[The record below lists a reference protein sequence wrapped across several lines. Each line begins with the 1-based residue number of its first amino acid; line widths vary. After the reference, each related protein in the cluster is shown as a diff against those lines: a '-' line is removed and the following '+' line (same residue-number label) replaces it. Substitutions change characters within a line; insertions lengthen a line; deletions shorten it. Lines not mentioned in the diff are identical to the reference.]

1 MKGLQLHGSPLIRIR
16 VLMCAIWIVMISLL
30 ARPALAQS
38 TYGQVVG
45 TVTDASK
52 SVVPGVS
59 VTLTEVRTNVQRT
72 TTSKADGNYEFINV
86 PLGQYKVD
94 LDKGGFQKFTT
105 QPFPLEARQTV
116 RIDAE
121 LVTGGV
127 ATEVQVVDAAPL
139 INTENPTIAA
149 ATSNRQ
155 LQQLPFVFRTSNTT
169 PISAIAV
176 LPEVQKGTS
185 NEFSLSGSLPYQN
198 EVSVDGILT
207 TNVRRNGIGDGGEN
221 IFPSIETIQEI
232 KVSSINNSAEY
243 AQVGDITTITKG
255 GTNQIHG
262 TAFWNYNGNGLNAN
276 PNYFTRTLPARTVAN
291 NYGGSAGG
299 PVFKDKTFFFGA
311 FERLS
316 IYGLGVGTATVPE
329 ADFRQGDFSRLTTP
343 IIDPSTGTPFAG
355 NVIPSSRINAVSK
368 VFLDKY
374 IRAPNI
380 RSNQHSYAISA
391 STISNQFDA
400 RLDHVFSS
408 RHNIFGRYSFKNWDR
423 ISPTA
428 MEASG
433 PQYGSR
439 PTRTMAISDNFVIRP
454 NLINEARFGF
464 TTADIYDPT
473 GIRGRDVIAATGL
486 KLANPSPPDI
496 TGSTYVVIAGY
507 TQFGVKKEEPLTTRN
522 FEFTDNLTWT
532 HNRHTFKGGFVVH
545 QYNWTSPLN
554 FTGAD
559 DFGVFRFDNNL
570 AGGAQ
575 GGATGNPVANFLL
588 GIPSSV
594 DQTATGPGVD
604 GSAYHYGGF
613 FQDEWRVNNDITLSL
628 GIRYELYPGFKD
640 NELNTTN
647 FLRNTPNGDA
657 VIPNEAALKLAKP
670 NFLSG
675 LGTSKLLTAAQA
687 GLPESLR
694 ATDKNNF
701 APRFGIAWRPFGNNS
716 TVVRGGYGI
725 YTTRLLGA
733 IFNSLTGIHTS
744 DNQTY
749 NNSFNVA
756 TRTHSIVW
764 PNTFAGTAGGG
775 ETAVGS
781 QNFSTANDPY
791 FRDPYTQQWSLT
803 IERELDR
810 SNALRV
816 TYSGLHAIKLTT
828 APDLNQIQPNTIGFA
843 NLPRTA
849 RPFPN
854 WFRVNT
860 RDMGGDASYHDLT
873 VQLKGRVL
881 NGLHYTS
888 SYKWAKGINNIE
900 DSFTRANSGQ
910 FNEEIASRTDN
921 RFNSLYLRGPSGA
934 IPFHR
939 FTTDFIWD
947 LPFGKGKKFGDNM
960 NGALDAV
967 VGGWTVSSIMTFQS
981 GGHLTPYYNSRC
993 GSGTNCYGTEKVDV
1007 VSGQD
1012 PDSGPKTDAQW
1023 FNKAAFVIPTSST
1036 SLFVGRFGN
1045 AGNGVI
1051 TGPGLISIDV
1061 GAFKDFAIRE
1071 RLKFRIQT
1079 QIRNFPNHPNLG
1091 VPETNLVSGNY
1102 GRITSLNGSTTARV
1116 VVVGARF
1123 IF

>member
-1 MKGLQLHGSPLIRIR
+1 MNCIKLYGSPLLRIR
-16 VLMCAIWIVMISLL
+16 VLMWAIWLLMLSLL
-30 ARPALAQS
+30 ARPALSQS

-52 SVVPGVS
+52 SVVPGVN
-59 VTLTEVRTNVQRT
+59 VTLTEVRTNVQRS
-72 TTSKADGNYEFINV
+72 TTSKADGNYEFVNV
-86 PLGQYKVD
+86 PLGEYRVD
-94 LDKGGFQKFTT
+94 LDKSGFQKFAT

-121 LVTGGV
+121 LVTGAV

-139 INTENPTIAA
+139 VNTENPTIAA

-255 GTNQIHG
+255 GTNQLHG

-276 PNYFTRTLPARTVAN
+276 PNYFSRTLPARTVAN
-291 NYGGSAGG
+291 NFGGSAGG
-299 PVFKDKTFFFGA
+299 PVFKDRTFFFGA
-311 FERLS
+311 YERLS
-316 IYGLGVGTATVPE
+316 IYGLGVNAATTVPE
-329 ADFRQGDFSRLTTP
+329 ASFRQGDFSALTTA
-343 IIDPSTGTPFAG
+343 IIDPSTGNPFQG
-355 NVIPSSRINAVSK
+355 NIIPAARINSVSK
-368 VFLDKY
+368 VIMDKY
-374 IRAPNI
+374 IPAPNLA
-380 RSNQHSYAISA
+380 SNRYTYAIPA
-391 STISNQFDA
+391 STISDQFDA

-408 RHNIFGRYSFKNWDR
+408 RHNVFGRYSYKNWDR

-428 MEASG
+428 YPASG
-433 PQYGSR
+433 PRVEGR
-439 PTRTMAISDNFVIRP
+439 PTRTMVISDNFVIHP

-464 TTADIYDPT
+464 TTADILPT
-473 GIRGRDVIAATGL
+473 TGLRGLDFIAATGL
-486 KLANPSPPDI
+486 KLVTPNPPDV
-496 TGSTYVVIAGY
+496 TGSTYVEISGY
-507 TQFGVKKEEPLTTRN
+507 SRFGEPQEELLTTRN
-522 FEFTDNLTWT
+522 FEFSDNITWT

-559 DFGVFRFDNNL
+559 DFAVFRFNNNIPS
-570 AGGAQ
+570 G
-575 GGATGNPVANFLL
+575 TGHPVANFLL
-588 GIPSSV
+588 GIPAQI
-594 DQTATGPGVD
+594 DQTQSGPDVD
-604 GSAYHYGGF
+604 GSAYHYGAF
-613 FQDEWRVNNDITLSL
+613 FQDEWRLNNDITLSL
-628 GIRYELYPGFKD
+628 GIRYELHPGFKD
-640 NELNTTN
+640 NELNITN

-657 VIPNEAALKLAKP
+657 VVPNEESVKLAKP
-670 NFLSG
+670 AFLSG

-701 APRFGIAWRPFGNNS
+701 APRFGIAWRPFGNTS
-716 TVVRGGYGI
+716 TVFRAGYGI

-749 NNSFNVA
+749 NNTFNA
-756 TRTHSIVW
+756 TARTHGIVW
-764 PNTFAGTAGGG
+764 PNTFAGAAAGG

-810 SNALRV
+810 NNAVRV
-816 TYSGLHAIKLTT
+816 TYSGSHSVKLTT

-873 VQLKGRVL
+873 LQLKGRVL

-947 LPFGKGKKFGDNM
+947 LPFGRGKKFGSDM

-967 VGGWTVSSIMTFQS
+967 IGGWTVSSIMTFQS
-981 GGHLTPYYNSRC
+981 GGHLTPYYNNRC

-1007 VSGQD
+1007 VPGQD

-1023 FNKAAFVIPTSST
+1023 FNKAAFVIPTSPA

-1051 TGPGLISIDV
+1051 TGPGLISIDAA
-1061 GAFKDFAIRE
+1061 AFKDFKIRE
-1071 RLKFRIQT
+1071 SLTFRIQT
-1079 QIRNFPNHPNLG
+1079 QIRNFPNHPNFG
-1091 VPETNLVSGNY
+1091 QPEGNLNSGNY
-1102 GRITSLNGSTTARV
+1102 GRITSLNGSTGARV
-1116 VVVGARF
+1116 VLVGARF
-1123 IF
+1123 TF

>member
-1 MKGLQLHGSPLIRIR
+1 MNSVRVHASSLSRIR
-16 VLMCAIWIVMISLL
+16 RLMWFLWLMQACLL
-30 ARPALAQS
+30 VKPALAQS

-45 TVTDASK
+45 ILTDPSK
-52 SVVPGVS
+52 AVIPGAS
-59 VTLTEVRTNVQRT
+59 VTLTEVRTNIIRT
-72 TTSKADGNYEFINV
+72 TQSKEDGAYEFVNV
-86 PLGQYKVD
+86 PLGQYRID
-94 LDKGGFQKFTT
+94 LEKSGFQKYSTK
-105 QPFPLEARQTV
+105 PFPLEARQTV

-127 ATEVQVVDAAPL
+127 ATEVLVVDAAPL
-139 INTENPTIAA
+139 VNTENPTIAA

-176 LPEVQKGTS
+176 LPEVQKGTA

-221 IFPSIETIQEI
+221 IFPSIESIQEI

-255 GTNQIHG
+255 GTNLLHG
-262 TAFWNYNGNGLNAN
+262 TAFWNYNGNGINAN
-276 PNYFTRTLPARTVAN
+276 PNYFTRTLPTRTVAN
-291 NYGGSAGG
+291 NFGGSSGG
-299 PVFKDKTFFFGA
+299 PIFKDRTFFFGA
-311 FERLS
+311 FERLT

-329 ADFRQGDFSRLTTP
+329 ADFRQGNFSRLTTP
-343 IIDPSTGTPFAG
+343 IIDPSTGSAFAG
-355 NVIPSSRINAVSK
+355 NIIPAARINAVSK
-368 VFLDKY
+368 VILDKY
-374 IRAPNI
+374 IQAPNI
-380 RSNQHSYAISA
+380 RSNQHSYAIGA

-408 RHNIFGRYSFKNWDR
+408 RHNVFGRYSYKNWDR
-423 ISPTA
+423 VSATA
-428 MEASG
+428 QEASG

-439 PTRTMAISDNFVIRP
+439 PTRTMVISDNFVIRP

-473 GIRGRDVIAATGL
+473 TLKGRDFVSATGL
-486 KLANPSPPDI
+486 KLISQSLPEI
-496 TGSTYVVIAGY
+496 TGSSYIVIAGY

-522 FEFTDNLTWT
+522 FEFTNNLTWT

-588 GIPSSV
+588 GLPTSV
-594 DQTATGPGVD
+594 DQTQTGPGVD

-613 FQDEWRVNNDITLSL
+613 LQDEWRVNNSLTVSL
-628 GIRYELYPGFKD
+628 GIRYELHPGFKD
-640 NELNTTN
+640 NELNITN

-657 VIPNEAALKLAKP
+657 VVPNEAALKLAKP
-670 NFLSG
+670 AFLSG

-694 ATDKNNF
+694 ATDKNNL
-701 APRFGIAWRPFGNNS
+701 APRFGIAWRPFGNSS
-716 TVVRGGYGI
+716 TVVRAGYGV
-725 YTTRLLGA
+725 YTTRMLGA

-749 NNSFNVA
+749 SNSFGVA
-756 TRTHSIVW
+756 TRTHGIVW
-764 PNTFAGTAGGG
+764 PNTFAGNANLGGA
-775 ETAVGS
+775 AVGN
-781 QNFSTANDPY
+781 QNFSTANDPH

-810 SNALRV
+810 NNAFRV
-816 TYSGLHAIKLTT
+816 TYSGFHSIKLTT
-828 APDLNQIQPNTIGFA
+828 APDLNQMQPNTIGFA
-843 NLPRTA
+843 NLPRTT

-854 WFRVNT
+854 WNRVNT
-860 RDMGGDASYHDLT
+860 RDNGGDASYHDLT
-873 VQLKGRVL
+873 LQLNGRVL
-881 NGLHYTS
+881 SGLSYTS

-900 DSFTRANSGQ
+900 DSFTRANGGN
-910 FNEEIASRTDN
+910 FNEEIAARTDN

-939 FTTDFIWD
+939 FTTNFIWD
-947 LPFGKGKKFGDNM
+947 LPFGRGKKFGGSM
-960 NGALDAV
+960 NPALDAV
-967 VGGWTVSSIMTFQS
+967 IGGWTVSSIMTFQS
-981 GGHLTPYYNSRC
+981 GSHLSPYYSSRC
-993 GSGTNCYGTEKVDV
+993 GSGVNCYGTEKADV
-1007 VSGQD
+1007 VPGQD

-1023 FNKAAFVIPTSST
+1023 FNKAAFIIPTSSA

-1051 TGPGLISIDV
+1051 TGPGLISIDA

-1071 RLKFRIQT
+1071 SLKFRIQT

-1091 VPETNLVSGNY
+1091 PPESNLSSGNY
-1102 GRITSLNGSTTARV
+1102 GRITSLNGSTTARI